1 MSRQL
6 YLTPGHATRQ
16 LTPAELMREAV
27 AQLDGGGGGDAPPK
41 WIKGEFH
48 DDQGGSCA
56 LGAIEQALSGNSIY
70 IPLYD
75 AAMLRLLTTLKEM
88 HPELTATNIAD
99 LNDDPN
105 VTYEDIIAAFEKT
118 ALHFEEHQ

>member
-1 MSRQL
+1 MSRYLQL
-6 YLTPGHATRQ
+6 YPGSAAHH
-16 LTPAELMREAV
+16 LSPAELMRRA
-27 AQLDGGGGGDAPPK
+27 ANHLAGGGSGAEPRK
-41 WIKGEFH
+41 WIKGSFH

-56 LGAIEQALSGNSIY
+56 LGAIEYALTGNAVFMPY
-70 IPLYD
+70 YD
-75 AAMLRLLTTLKEM
+75 AAMAKLLTTLKEM
-88 HPELTATNIAD
+88 HPELTANNIAD